1 MQEYS
6 SICYKNSFLNQVIV
20 RIDFL
25 QFIPTNTTFNEI
37 VEKEILKIF
46 PRRGKDQI
54 IRFNSI
60 NVSVNPGT
68 YRPF

>member
-25 QFIPTNTTFNEI
+25 QFMLREDYAKT
-37 VEKEILKIF
+37 
-46 PRRGKDQI
+46 D
-54 IRFNSI
+54 
-60 NVSVNPGT
+60 
-68 YRPF
+68 